1 MLNFSHTLNEVNY
14 APAIAFTSISTI
26 RSDDPTAFQHTA
38 IASSGGRTLPA
49 PLRTQM
55 ESAFNAS
62 FANVKVHEGNHVG
75 SVGAIA
81 YTQGN
86 HVHFAPGQFNPNTRS
101 GQALLGHELAH
112 VVQQRQGRVKPTTQV
127 NGLPVNDQ
135 SALEQEADALG
146 QKAAQMKTPATLQRQ
161 ETQDKAANYQITS
174 PKGSEDGYREITA
187 VNQTTNQQIGTVK
200 IKGSPDRSQMQIADL
215 WVDPAHRQQGI
226 SKSLIAAANREGKKS
241 GYKQARLGVDPE
253 APGMSTSTL
262 QGIYAR
268 QGFQRSGNVKSGQPL
283 METDL

>member
-1 MLNFSHTLNEVNY
+1 
-14 APAIAFTSISTI
+14 AI
-26 RSDDPTAFQHTA
+26 
-38 IASSGGRTLPA
+38 PA

-62 FANVKVHEGNHVG
+62 FANVKIHEGNHVG

-86 HVHFAPGQFNPNTRS
+86 HVHFAPGQFNPDTRS

-135 SALEQEADALG
+135 SSLEQEADNLG
-146 QKAAQMKTPATLQRQ
+146 QKAAQMKTPAPLQKQ
-161 ETQDKAANYQITS
+161 ENADPSPQVQITS
-174 PKGSEDGYREITA
+174 PKASVDGFQEITA
-187 VNQTTNQQIGTVK
+187 VNQGTHQQVGTVK
-200 IKGSPDRSQMQIADL
+200 IKGAPDRSQMQIADL
-215 WVDPAHRQQGI
+215 WVDPAHRQKGI
-226 SKSLIAAANREGKKS
+226 SKSLISAANQEGKKS
-241 GYKQARLGVDPE
+241 GYKKARLGVGPE

-268 QGFQRSGNVKSGQPL
+268 QGFKWSGQVKSGQPL
-283 METDL
+283 METEL

>member
-1 MLNFSHTLNEVNY
+1 MPETRLAMPQRSH
-14 APAIAFTSISTI
+14 APRSQQSDKDEETSL
-26 RSDDPTAFQHTA
+26 QHRA
-38 IASSGGRTLPA
+38 VVSSGGRTIPA

-55 ESAFNAS
+55 ESAFNAN
-62 FANVKVHEGNHVG
+62 FANVKIHEGNHVG

-81 YTQGN
+81 YTQGDRI
-86 HVHFAPGQFNPNTRS
+86 HFAPGRFNPDTRS

-135 SALEQEADALG
+135 SALEQEADVLG
-146 QKAAQMKTPATLQRQ
+146 QKATQMKPSATLQRQ
-161 ETQDKAANYQITS
+161 ETQDTANYQITS
-174 PKGSEDGYREITA
+174 PKASTDGYREITA
-187 VNQTTNQQIGTVK
+187 VNDTTNQAIGTVK
-200 IKGSPDRSQMQIADL
+200 IKGASDRSQLQIADL

-226 SKSLIAAANREGKKS
+226 SKSLIAAANQEGKKS
-241 GYKQARLGVDPE
+241 GHKKTRLGVDPE

-268 QGFQRSGNVKSGQPL
+268 QGFKRSGNVKSGQPL
-283 METDL
+283 METEL